1 MRKLSTI
8 LLAMALVLGLA
19 QCKKEQTT
27 TPQSEGVMITLNVG
41 DNNNSSRA
49 NVDPD
54 ATTQITFVDGDQIL
68 VASGGKYVG
77 TLTRTG
83 GVFSGSITN
92 PVEGQ
97 KLYFYFLGNK
107 IDVTTLTAGETDECI
122 VNISDQTQELP
133 VISMGKST
141 EDYPSSNNS
150 YSSRLYN
157 KCSLM
162 KFDVTTDSDQP
173 ICILGMNNE
182 VTVHFDNPTD
192 SGFEYGINAEDGGL
206 IEMPA
211 KDANN
216 ETWAIVLPQEALPA
230 GAVGTAYTYDGYKG
244 NRPALDAIAS
254 NQYITTVADDLDVS
268 TFDINYM
275 ALTFEANQANSKV
288 TFTAT
293 SMTPAIT
300 MQYNTYDGT
309 GWKPY
314 TSGTAITLSATGDK
328 VSFRGDNN
336 TLASEPYSYGS
347 SKFSTTGKCFIYGNI
362 MSLLY
367 SNDYATATTL
377 IGDYTFCSLFS
388 QNTNIYSHSSKALVL
403 PATTLTTMCYYQMF
417 INCRNL
423 TSAPMLPATT
433 LADNCYT
440 SMFYGCM
447 NLTSAPAELP
457 ATTLTYG
464 CYSNMFEECSKLT
477 SAPALPATTL
487 APYCYFRMFVGCSN
501 KSFTSAP
508 SLPATTLAPYCY
520 SNMFSGC
527 SYLTSAPTL
536 PATTLADYCYEEMFH
551 GCKLTSAPAL
561 PAETLAD
568 HCYSC
573 MFYGCRYLTSAPALP
588 ATTLAPYCYSKMFNG
603 CSSLE
608 SVPALPA
615 TTLADYC
622 YQEMFLGCNNPFL
635 ENVTPELPA
644 PTLVT
649 GCYERMFY
657 DTTVK
662 YIKCLATDISAEDC
676 TNEWLENLMSS
687 GGTFVKA
694 ASMTGWGSGGSGIP
708 YGWTVVNA
716 N

>member
-1 MRKLSTI
+1 MTYFVMAL
-8 LLAMALVLGLA
+8 ALVLGFT
-19 QCKKEQTT
+19 QCKKEQMPANNQT
-27 TPQSEGVMITLNVG
+27 EGIRITLDVNG
-41 DNNNSSRA
+41 GNSNSRVI
-49 NVDPD
+49 VDPAGAEGY
-54 ATTQITFVDGDQIL
+54 AT
-68 VASGGKYVG
+68 VAFEDDDVIYVGYNNAYVG
-77 TLTRTG
+77 TLTYSNGTFG
-83 GVFSGSITN
+83 GTVNISEIVGD
-92 PVEGQ
+92 EH
-97 KLYFYFLGNK
+97 LHFYFLGGVGFEPTVDGN
-107 IDVTTLTAGETDECI
+107 TAT
-122 VNISDQTQELP
+122 VVISDQTQKLP
-133 VISMGKST
+133 VISYS
-141 EDYPSSNNS
+141 PSNETFTGAGA
-150 YSSRLYN
+150 YSAKLQN
-157 KCSLM
+157 KISIM
-162 KFDVTTDSDQP
+162 KFNVTTPSTAP
-173 ICILGMNNE
+173 ICITGMNNK
-182 VTVHFDNPTD
+182 VTVDFGNPTD
-192 SGFEYGINAEDGGL
+192 EGFEYGMDGEGV

-216 ETWAIVLPQEALPA
+216 ETWAIVLPQEALPE

-244 NRPALDAIAS
+244 NRPELEEITS
-254 NQYITTVADDLDVS
+254 NQYITTGVDDLDVS

-275 ALTFEANQANSKV
+275 AFTFEANQANSKV

-347 SKFSTTGKCFIYGNI
+347 SSKFSTTGKCFIYGNI

-367 SNDYATATTL
+367 SNDYPTATTL
-377 IGDYTFCSLFS
+377 IGDYTFCSLFF
-388 QNTNIYSHSSKALVL
+388 QNMNIYSHSSKALVL

-433 LADNCYT
+433 LADNCYS

-487 APYCYFRMFVGCSN
+487 APYCYYRMFVGCRSS
-501 KSFTSAP
+501 SFTSAP

-520 SNMFSGC
+520 SNMFNGC

-536 PATTLADYCYEEMFH
+536 PATTLADYCYEEMFN
-551 GCKLTSAPAL
+551 GCKLSSAPAL

-573 MFYGCRYLTSAPALP
+573 MFFRCRNLTSAPALP
-588 ATTLAPYCYSKMFNG
+588 ATTLAPYCYSNMFNG

-622 YQEMFLGCNNPFL
+622 YQEMFSGCNNPFF
-635 ENVTPELPA
+635 ENATPELPA

-657 DTTVK
+657 DTDVQ

-687 GGTFVKA
+687 DGTFVKA
-694 ASMTGWGSGGSGIP
+694 TSMTGWERGGSGIP
-708 YGWTVVNA
+708 DGWNVVNA